1 MYTSNLNNKNLNN
14 SNNMKSK
21 TKFITFFLFALLALS
36 LSSCKKCKNE
46 QPAARIIN
54 NGTKTASVQIQT
66 SNGNTVNINNVEPGT
81 SSSYSNYAA
90 GQVKFTLKIS
100 GVDYEETVQL
110 SNCFYYDIAI
120 DSNNNIT
127 TVAIDRN

>member
-1 MYTSNLNNKNLNN
+1 
-14 SNNMKSK
+14 MKSR
-21 TKFITFFLFALLALS
+21 TKFAAFFLFALLALS

-46 QPAARIIN
+46 QPGARIIN
-54 NGTKTASVQIQT
+54 NGTQNASVQIQT
-66 SNGNTVNINNVEPGT
+66 SNGNTVNINNVDPGT

-90 GQVKFTLKIS
+90 GQVKFTLKIN

-127 TVAIDRN
+127 TVAIDRK

>member
-1 MYTSNLNNKNLNN
+1 MYTSKLNNKKINN
-14 SNNMKSK
+14 TNKMKSR
-21 TKFITFFLFALLALS
+21 TKFAAFFLFALLALS

-46 QPAARIIN
+46 QPGARIIN
-54 NGTKTASVQIQT
+54 NGTQNASVQIQT
-66 SNGNTVNINNVEPGT
+66 SNGNTVNINNVDPGT

-90 GQVKFTLKIS
+90 GQVKFTLKIN

>member
-1 MYTSNLNNKNLNN
+1 
-14 SNNMKSK
+14 MKSK
-21 TKFITFFLFALLALS
+21 TKFAAFLLFALLALS
-36 LSSCKKCKNE
+36 LSSWKKCKNE

-54 NGTKTASVQIQT
+54 NGTKIASVQIQT

-81 SSSYSNYAA
+81 SSSYSSYAA
-90 GQVKFTLKIS
+90 GQVKFTLKIN
-100 GVDYEETVQL
+100 GVDYEEIVQL

>member
-1 MYTSNLNNKNLNN
+1 MYNSINNTNK
-14 SNNMKSK
+14 MKK
-21 TKFITFFLFALLALS
+21 RTKFATIFLFALLALS

-46 QPAARIIN
+46 QPGARIIN
-54 NGTKTASVQIQT
+54 NGTQNASVQIQT
-66 SNGNTVNINNVEPGT
+66 SNGNTVNINNVDPGT

-90 GQVKFTLKIS
+90 GQVKFTLKIN
-100 GVDYEETVQL
+100 GVDYEETVLL

>member
-1 MYTSNLNNKNLNN
+1 MYNSINNTNK
-14 SNNMKSK
+14 MKK
-21 TKFITFFLFALLALS
+21 RTKFATIFLFALLALS

-46 QPAARIIN
+46 QPGARIIN
-54 NGTKTASVQIQT
+54 NGTQNASVQIQT
-66 SNGNTVNINNVEPGT
+66 SNGNTVNINNVDPGT

-90 GQVKFTLKIS
+90 GQVKFTLKIN

-127 TVAIDRN
+127 TVAIDRK

>member
-1 MYTSNLNNKNLNN
+1 MYTSKLNNKNI
-14 SNNMKSK
+14 NNMKSR
-21 TKFITFFLFALLALS
+21 TKFATIFLFALLALS

-54 NGTKTASVQIQT
+54 NGTQNASVQIQT
-66 SNGNTVNINNVEPGT
+66 SNGNTVNINNVDPGT

-90 GQVKFTLKIS
+90 GQVKFTLKIN

-120 DSNNNIT
+120 DSNNNIA
-127 TVAIDRN
+127 TVAIDRK

>member
-1 MYTSNLNNKNLNN
+1 MYNSINNTNK
-14 SNNMKSK
+14 MKK
-21 TKFITFFLFALLALS
+21 RTKFATIFLFALLALS

-46 QPAARIIN
+46 QPGARIIN
-54 NGTKTASVQIQT
+54 NGTQNASVQIQT
-66 SNGNTVNINNVEPGT
+66 SNGNTVNINNVDPGT

>member
-1 MYTSNLNNKNLNN
+1 MYNSINNTNK
-14 SNNMKSK
+14 MKK
-21 TKFITFFLFALLALS
+21 RTKFATIFLFALLALS

-46 QPAARIIN
+46 QPGARIIN
-54 NGTKTASVQIQT
+54 NGTQNASVQIQT
-66 SNGNTVNINNVEPGT
+66 SNGNTVNINNVDPGT

-90 GQVKFTLKIS
+90 GQVKFTLKIN

>member
-1 MYTSNLNNKNLNN
+1 
-14 SNNMKSK
+14 MKSK
-21 TKFITFFLFALLALS
+21 TKFATFFLFALLALT

-54 NGTKTASVQIQT
+54 NGTKNASVQIQT
-66 SNGNTVNINNVEPGT
+66 SNGNTVNINNVDPGT
-81 SSSYSNYAA
+81 SSPYSNYAA
-90 GQVKFTLKIS
+90 GQVKFTLKINN
-100 GVDYEETVQL
+100 VDYEKTVAL

-127 TVAIDRN
+127 TIAIDRK